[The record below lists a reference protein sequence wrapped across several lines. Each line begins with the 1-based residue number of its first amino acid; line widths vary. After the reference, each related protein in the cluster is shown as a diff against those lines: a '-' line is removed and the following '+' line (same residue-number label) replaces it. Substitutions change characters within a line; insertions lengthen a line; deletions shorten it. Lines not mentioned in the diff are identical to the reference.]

1 MTLKRKAAFVDLGIQ
16 AIEIKE
22 IPQRLIEMYL
32 GGRGIDMYLL
42 HNLLAP
48 GMDPLDPE
56 NVFLVSAGLLTGAPV
71 PSAHR
76 LHVGGKSPLTG
87 YAGSFSIG
95 GFFGPELRFA
105 GFDHLVIRGK
115 AEIPV
120 YLWVHNGEIEIRDA
134 SPIWGKDTLDTTLL
148 LREDLG
154 DEDVRVMTIGS
165 DGENLEKMADVQTSI
180 RQSDGSAGMGTLMG
194 SKCLKAVAVRGTLPI
209 NIADPENAL
218 RYLEELIDFTHS
230 SDETKNYF
238 SDEVLQ
244 GIFDQK
250 GISGK
255 DHRKA
260 WLSCRQDCIYS
271 LADALGL
278 AKLPTVFL
286 SPNDNPI
293 PQAYS
298 LLLEAITGLHYTFEE
313 LIAVGERI
321 YNIERLFNIR
331 EGVTREN
338 DTLLEH
344 VFPDSKLAAP
354 QLRVIDLKKFEHLLD
369 VCYEIHGWDREGNPK
384 PQTLKRLGLD
394 QEPSHIL

>member
-1 MTLKRKAAFVDLGIQ
+1 MVLKRKAVFVDLGIQ
-16 AIEIKE
+16 ALEVKK

-48 GMDPLDPE
+48 GIDPLDPE
-56 NVFLVSAGLLTGAPV
+56 NIFLVSAGLLTGTPA
-71 PSAHR
+71 PSARQTHI
-76 LHVGGKSPLTG
+76 GGKSPLTKLT
-87 YAGSFSIG
+87 GSFSMG

-115 AEIPV
+115 AETPV

-134 SPIWGKDTLDTTLL
+134 SPFWGRDSLDTTLL
-148 LREDLG
+148 IREDLG
-154 DEDVRVMTIGS
+154 DEDIQVMTIGS
-165 DGENLEKMADVQTSI
+165 DGENWLKSAKVQTHI
-180 RQSDGSAGMGTLMG
+180 NQSDENTGMGALMG
-194 SKCLKAVAVRGTLPI
+194 SKCLKAIAVRGTLPI

-218 RYLEELIDFTHS
+218 LYLKKLIDFTHS
-230 SDETKNYF
+230 INETQNYF
-238 SDEVLQ
+238 SDEVLERT
-244 GIFDQK
+244 FDQK
-250 GISGK
+250 GITGE

-260 WLSCRQDCIYS
+260 WLIFRQDCIYS

-286 SPNDNPI
+286 FPNENTI
-293 PQAYS
+293 PQAFS
-298 LLLEAITGLHYTFEE
+298 TLLRAITGLHYTFDE
-313 LIAVGERI
+313 LILVGERI

-354 QLRVIDLKKFEHLLD
+354 QLRVIDPKRFEHLLD
-369 VCYEIHGWDREGNPK
+369 VSYEIRGWDREGNPK

-394 QEPSHIL
+394 QEPSHML